1 MIYKRVLEILNLPKT
16 VVIGRIKRVYNPY
29 TLFLPFNAETDFD
42 YVLVTHLTEYSKNRI
57 KLRVPFTAE
66 EEFLCRCLD
75 NKKKVFSLHKYAI
88 DGMSIIPDDTTRVI
102 TKNLLDNYPFGTV
115 LVPENAIITPSAKD
129 ENIIIKEFK
138 ICKSEEFLKVFG
150 QPKKTSN

>member
-16 VVIGRIKRVYNPY
+16 AVIGKIKRVYNPY
-29 TLFLPFNAETDFD
+29 TLFLPYNSETDFD
-42 YVLVTHLTEYSKNRI
+42 YVFITYLTEYSKNRI
-57 KLRVPFTAE
+57 RLRVPFTDE

-75 NKKKVFSLHKYAI
+75 NKRQVFSLHKYAL
-88 DGMSIIPDDTTRVI
+88 DGMAIIPDDTTGVI

-115 LVPENAIITPSAKD
+115 FVPENAIITPSARD

-138 ICKSEEFLKVFG
+138 ICKSEEYWEVFG
-150 QPKKTSN
+150 QPKKTNN